1 MVQSL
6 ERWERAGRLRAFCN
20 AARHEIEKLPDVER
34 RHTEVWLFW
43 ATAHAKALDP
53 LGDRLMDVTEVNVN
67 LDGWYP
73 SEYQQPQPDWS
84 TQPLRKQS

>member
-1 MVQSL
+1 
-6 ERWERAGRLRAFCN
+6 
-20 AARHEIEKLPDVER
+20 
-34 RHTEVWLFW
+34 
-43 ATAHAKALDP
+43 
-53 LGDRLMDVTEVNVN
+53 MDVTEVNVN